1 MGWTFFDNFQVRTLG
16 GSSFFNLPPGFIK
29 VVHLDKVISLLS
41 QFDYILFTEDF
52 ESKINQQV
60 FEKCMV
66 FTQTDLHSNP
76 YKKGLGFTPQE
87 EELIRSQSE
96 YDFASLKHF
105 QQSFDCAWT
114 CH

>member
-16 GSSFFNLPPGFIK
+16 GSSFFNLPPGSIK
-29 VVHLDKVISLLS
+29 VVHLHKVISLLS

-60 FEKCMV
+60 FEKCMG
-66 FTQTDLHSNP
+66 FTQTDLHSNSNP
-76 YKKGLGFTPQE
+76 IKRLDFTPQE

-96 YDFASLKHF
+96 CDFALLKHF
-105 QQSFDCAWT
+105 QDMP
-114 CH
+114 